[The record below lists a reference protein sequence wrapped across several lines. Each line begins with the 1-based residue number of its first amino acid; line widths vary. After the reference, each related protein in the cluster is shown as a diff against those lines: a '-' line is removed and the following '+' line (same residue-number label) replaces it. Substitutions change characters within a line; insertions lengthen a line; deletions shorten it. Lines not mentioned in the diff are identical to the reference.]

1 MLIYQ
6 LWAMWSHCKKVAYT
20 HDQESKYMQDQHEF
34 LDDWQSR
41 SPIAIAKMHHSGN
54 KPDEERVLPTSS
66 VVASGI
72 QLD

>member
-1 MLIYQ
+1 
-6 LWAMWSHCKKVAYT
+6 
-20 HDQESKYMQDQHEF
+20 MQDQHEF